1 MRIGR
6 PIIRHRELVPAV
18 LLAVALAWAPWP
30 FGSVVPWAEAL
41 STCAVCAALAAAV
54 LAARELSALRSVAL
68 PAAALLAIALLGL
81 LQSLPWPGAL
91 LGAVSP
97 AHARLA
103 GEAAAALDPSVS
115 GASGADTPRGEP
127 RAAPASVAPRAS
139 RGAALSFATA
149 GLALAAGACAGRSR
163 SGRRVLGAA
172 LLGTALLQVL
182 FGAPRWLA
190 GSSLLWGTDVGSGAR
205 LRGSFVNP
213 NHFAAFLEIALAVA
227 FAWTWWGWRRA
238 SRDGTPERR
247 LALAA
252 PPALVWLTLFVALAF
267 TGSRAG
273 LAAGVAGA
281 AVQGLL
287 LGLSG
292 RRGRRSG
299 EEGERRR
306 AAWVLPVAAGL
317 AAVVA
322 GVALVSWIG
331 FDRGLGRLV
340 STSPYDLG
348 WDVRFDVDRATLD
361 LWRLFPWL
369 GSGLGT
375 FAQAFPLFQVGQQE
389 AVGLFWRHAHND
401 WLELLATA
409 GLVGA
414 ALFAAGLGAAT
425 TRLAR
430 GLRRGLRSEDRA
442 AALGAL
448 GALAALGVH
457 ELADFGLTMPANAVA
472 LAVVVGAAA
481 GAVRPVYEPGASQ
494 RTGPGATRPAPEPRV
509 STSSR

>member
-1 MRIGR
+1 MRLGR

-18 LLAVALAWAPWP
+18 LLGLALAWAPWP

-41 STCAVCAALAAAV
+41 LTCAISVALAAAV
-54 LAARELSALRSVAL
+54 LGARELSALRSVAL
-68 PAAALLAIALLGL
+68 PAGALLAIALLGL
-81 LQSLPWPGAL
+81 LQSLPWPGPV

-97 AHARLA
+97 AHGRLA
-103 GEAAAALDPSVS
+103 KEAAAALDPAEA
-115 GASGADTPRGEP
+115 GATAPGAEA
-127 RAAPASVAPRAS
+127 RAEESPVPAPASVAPRAS

-149 GLALAAGACAGRSR
+149 GLALAAGAFVGRSR
-163 SGRRVLGAA
+163 PGRRVLGAA
-172 LLGTALLQVL
+172 FLGTAVIQVL

-190 GSSLLWGTDVGSGAR
+190 GTNLLWGTDVGSGAR

-213 NHFAAFLEIALAVA
+213 NHFAAYLEIALAVA

-238 SRDGTPERR
+238 SGEVSPERR
-247 LALAA
+247 VVLAA

-273 LAAGVAGA
+273 LVAGVAGA
-281 AVQGLL
+281 AFQGVV
-287 LGLSG
+287 LGLAG
-292 RRGRRSG
+292 RRGRRGG
-299 EEGERRR
+299 ERGRRR
-306 AAWVLPVAAGL
+306 AAWVVPVAVGL

-322 GVALVSWIG
+322 GVGLVALIG
-331 FDRGLGRLV
+331 FERGLGRLA

-348 WDVRFDVDRATLD
+348 WDVRVDVYRATVD
-361 LWRLFPWL
+361 LWQLFPWI

-375 FAQAFPLFQVGQQE
+375 FAQAFPLFQTGQRE

-414 ALFAAGLGAAT
+414 ALFVLGLFAVGV
-425 TRLAR
+425 RLAR
-430 GLRRGLRSEDRA
+430 GLRRDLRSEDRA
-442 AALGAL
+442 ASLAALGAL
-448 GALAALGVH
+448 TALGVH

-472 LAVVVGAAA
+472 LAVLVGAAA
-481 GAVRPVYEPGASQ
+481 GAVRTGYGAGQ
-494 RTGPGATRPAPEPRV
+494 RTGPGATRPPAETRV